1 LKLRSFTLIIG
12 LIITMYNNNNKQ
24 LEIIGNDY
32 LLRPKTEKI
41 NLSDQNPSNPKLLL
55 KLNIQFPESH

>member
-1 LKLRSFTLIIG
+1 MKLRSFTLIIG